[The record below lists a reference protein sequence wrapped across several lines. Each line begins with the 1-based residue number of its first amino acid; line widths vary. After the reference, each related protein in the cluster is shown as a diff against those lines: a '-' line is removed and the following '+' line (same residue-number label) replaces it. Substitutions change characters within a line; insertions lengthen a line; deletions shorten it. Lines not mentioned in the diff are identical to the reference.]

1 MPEPWDGSQE
11 ELVTGLE
18 PPREK
23 SVLQSTKLER
33 VVDLKS
39 DLTSDLEM
47 QDLEFSLLG
56 FSLDLDHYFLTMAP
70 FTYFF
75 FLEC

>member
-1 MPEPWDGSQE
+1 M
-11 ELVTGLE
+11 
-18 PPREK
+18 
-23 SVLQSTKLER
+23 LQSTKLER

-70 FTYFF
+70 FSYFF
-75 FLEC
+75 FWNVDKYSMQLCIGNI

>member
-1 MPEPWDGSQE
+1 
-11 ELVTGLE
+11 
-18 PPREK
+18 
-23 SVLQSTKLER
+23 VLQSTKLER

-70 FTYFF
+70 FSYFF